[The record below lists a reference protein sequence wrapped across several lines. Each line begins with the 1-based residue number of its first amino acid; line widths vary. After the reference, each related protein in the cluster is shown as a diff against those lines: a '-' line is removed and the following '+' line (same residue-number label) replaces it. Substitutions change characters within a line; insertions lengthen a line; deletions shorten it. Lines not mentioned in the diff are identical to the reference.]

1 MVEEN
6 DFIAAKLNDNSAI
19 SKIFAYF
26 MHNVEKELNL
36 LNINKNM
43 YQKKWSM
50 ARRAI
55 LNNIYCFFEYDKFMK
70 ETFKDIKGILYLN
83 KEVNSITS
91 KEIVIC
97 SLPYVRSRIITDL
110 DKVKLQIIYRE
121 CARPYS
127 VSNMTP
133 DELAIMYKCTVALI
147 YKRLRMVANAIFVS
161 NYGNIVNN
169 AI

>member
-1 MVEEN
+1 MIEEK
-6 DFIAAKLNDNSAI
+6 DFIAAKLNDNTAI

-26 MHNVEKELNL
+26 MHNVERELNL
-36 LNINKNM
+36 LNINKNI

-50 ARRAI
+50 ARRTI

-70 ETFKDIKGILYLN
+70 ETFKDILYLN
-83 KEVNSITS
+83 KGVNSITS
-91 KEIVIC
+91 KEIVTH
-97 SLPYVRSRIITDL
+97 SLPYIRSRIVTDL
-110 DKVKLQIIYRE
+110 DKVKLPIIYRE
-121 CARPYS
+121 CARLYY

-133 DELAIMYKCTVALI
+133 DELAIMYKCSVALI

-161 NYGNIVNN
+161 NYGNNVNN